1 MTIEITSENFERE
14 VVNSSVPVLLD
25 FWASW
30 CGPCR
35 MLSPVVDQLSEK
47 YAGRAKFG
55 KVNVDEQP
63 QLAMRFR
70 VSAIPTLISFR
81 NGQPVGTSVG
91 VVPAE
96 EIEKLLG

>member
-1 MTIEITSENFERE
+1 MTIELTAQNFDQE
-14 VVNSSVPVLLD
+14 VMNSPIPVLVD
-25 FWASW
+25 FWAAW

-35 MLSPVVDQLSEK
+35 MLSPLVDQLSEE

-63 QLAMRFR
+63 QLAMTYR
-70 VSAIPTLISFR
+70 VSAIPTLIAFR
-81 NGQPVGTSVG
+81 DGKAVGSTVG
-91 VVPAE
+91 VVPKA